1 MVNTPDKPV
10 KLVPF
15 VCPVCAASNAV
26 HLITLSRAGGTECVG
41 CARWLKSAVVMRA
54 MHSPRDAA
62 GEAGRRA
69 AAAAR
74 PAADQR
80 RGDVVWPP
88 TAESRAAATPLRR
101 RA

>member
-1 MVNTPDKPV
+1 MVNAPDKPV

-15 VCPVCAASNAV
+15 VCPVCAAANAV

-41 CARWLKSAVVMRA
+41 CARWLKSAIVMKA
-54 MHSPRDAA
+54 MHAPRPTAADAA
-62 GEAGRRA
+62 E
-69 AAAAR
+69 AAR
-74 PAADQR
+74 TTSRTPADQR
-80 RGDVVWPP
+80 RREVVWPP